1 MIFLEIKNDV
11 CIFASSKQFNKLKFN
26 NMTQNKINIIL
37 KDVKF
42 EIENIMN
49 VSGSYNRLKNVM
61 ETINSIYSTDMEQ
74 GENVDNLMNKIAI
87 VMALLSN
94 PLQYEKMFSERITHL
109 TFYAWD
115 DMRKAMEFIDKL

>member
-1 MIFLEIKNDV
+1 
-11 CIFASSKQFNKLKFN
+11 
-26 NMTQNKINIIL
+26 MTQNEINIIL

-74 GENVDNLMNKIAI
+74 GGNVHNLMDKIVI

-94 PLQYEKMFSERITHL
+94 PMRGDKMFSERIMIL
-109 TFYAWD
+109 TLYAWS
-115 DMRKAMEFIDKL
+115 DMRKAMKFIDKL